1 MTTIDHRRGLF
12 AVVGLAA
19 AIGLAAC
26 GATGSGTEA
35 PSAQVPTPA
44 PATATPAAATA
55 GPTPSPTTETTQVP
69 TPSPTRDPNASPS
82 DAPASAPADLGGF
95 GYAPGDVLD
104 YYVGEGFVCEDP
116 KPSTQAAGY
125 TQVRCLKA
133 GEGDAPTAIVSLVVS
148 DKGVTGDAFAG
159 YVTPAGT
166 KGPETKAAYEH
177 LAGFLGAMLGTD
189 AGTEAATWLAQN
201 LGKEQAQTRVGEILV
216 GTYPEDDAGGVGSYV
231 ELANQAFMDAPVP

>member
-1 MTTIDHRRGLF
+1 MTTIDRRGGIF

-19 AIGLAAC
+19 AVGLAAC
-26 GATGSGTEA
+26 GATGSGTAA
-35 PSAQVPTPA
+35 PSAQAPTPA
-44 PATATPAAATA
+44 PVATTPSAATPNPIPSPTMETT
-55 GPTPSPTTETTQVP
+55 PVTTPSPTP
-69 TPSPTRDPNASPS
+69 GSNASPS
-82 DAPASAPADLGGF
+82 EAPASAPADLGGF
-95 GYAPGDVLD
+95 GYPPGDVLD
-104 YYVGEGFVCEDP
+104 YYVGQGFVCEDP
-116 KPSTQAAGY
+116 KPSSQAAGY

-133 GEGDAPTAIVSLVVS
+133 GEGNAPTAIIALVVS
-148 DKGVTGDAFAG
+148 DEGVTGDAFAG

-166 KGPETKAAYEH
+166 KGPEAKAAYEH

-201 LGKEQAQTRVGEILV
+201 LGKENAQTRVGEIVV